1 MRRIL
6 FFTSAVLIFLIS
18 GCKVPVASFIF
29 TPESVA
35 VGDTVYFQSTS
46 QNAVS
51 FKWDLGDGTESTAE
65 HPIHIYETAGE
76 FSVVLVIYNHRGS
89 DKTRN
94 NLNVSQSSP

>member
-6 FFTSAVLIFLIS
+6 FFTSTVLFFLIS

-29 TPESVA
+29 SPESVE

-46 QNAVS
+46 QNAIS
-51 FKWDLGDGTESTAE
+51 FKWDFGDGTGSTGE
-65 HPIHIYETAGE
+65 HPSHVYQTGGE
-76 FSVVLVIYNHRGS
+76 FFVVLEVYNHRGS

-94 NLNVSQSSP
+94 TVTVSQSFP

>member
-6 FFTSAVLIFLIS
+6 FITAAILVFLIS
-18 GCKVPVASFIF
+18 GCKTPEASFIF
-29 TPESVA
+29 SPDSVA

-51 FKWDLGDGTESTAE
+51 FKWDLGDGTTTTAE

-89 DKTRN
+89 DKTRDDII
-94 NLNVSQSSP
+94 VSQSSR